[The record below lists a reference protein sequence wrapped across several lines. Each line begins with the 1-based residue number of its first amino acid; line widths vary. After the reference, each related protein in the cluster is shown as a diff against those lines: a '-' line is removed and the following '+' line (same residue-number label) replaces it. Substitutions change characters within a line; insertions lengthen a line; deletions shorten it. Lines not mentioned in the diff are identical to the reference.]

1 MLKLIC
7 ILIIT
12 AFSKISVSDEIIR
25 DRNGNYYLMK
35 DDGSFKRLPPPK
47 PGNKYII
54 KKNTKHYEN
63 QNKDIR
69 RSKPKSRFDTR
80 SARKHLPG
88 KNTPGIQ

>member
-7 ILIIT
+7 ILVIT

-47 PGNKYII
+47 PGKKYII

-63 QNKDIR
+63 QNKDTR

>member
-7 ILIIT
+7 ILVIT
-12 AFSKISVSDEIIR
+12 AFSKISVPDEIIR

-47 PGNKYII
+47 PGKKYII

-63 QNKDIR
+63 QNKDNR

-88 KNTPGIQ
+88 INTPGVQ

>member
-1 MLKLIC
+1 MLKLIS
-7 ILIIT
+7 LIIIT
-12 AFSKISVSDEIIR
+12 CFSTISISDEIIR
-25 DRNGNYYLMK
+25 DRSGNYYLMK

-47 PGNKYII
+47 PGKKYII

-63 QNKDIR
+63 ETKNTSR
-69 RSKPKSRFDTR
+69 EKPKSRFDTR